1 MSLKGKFSKAI
12 YSRQHKGLNSIILIV
27 GARGVGKSYL
37 SLKLGEKFDKKF
49 SVQNVTFG
57 IEDFLVMVEVL
68 RTQGGWAW
76 LIFDEIGLEVSA
88 RDFMSMVNKVMSY
101 VAQSFRFTKVNLVC
115 VCPDPDMVD
124 LHVRKLSDFWIL
136 VTNRGH
142 ARVYRTKMNPFRS
155 GSYYTPLLCD
165 LNIPLPSKELCE
177 AYEIKRYK
185 VLQQKYQEYLEE
197 IRNKGYQPKPVDWPA
212 KAKELLEAFTKEGL
226 PNKKWAYEIKVRTG
240 VGQVKAYEVK
250 HMIEA
255 LNTASDT

>member
-1 MSLKGKFSKAI
+1 MRKRGKFSKAI

-37 SLKLGEKFDKKF
+37 SLKLGETFDPNF
-49 SVQNVTFG
+49 TAENVTFG
-57 IEDFLVMVEVL
+57 IEDFLVKVDVL
-68 RTQGGWAW
+68 RKYPWSW
-76 LIFDEIGLEVSA
+76 LIFDEIGMEVSA
-88 RDFMSMVNKVMSY
+88 RDFMSMVNKIMSY
-101 VAQSFRFTKVNLVC
+101 VAQSFRYTKLNLVC

-142 ARVYRTKMNPFRS
+142 ARIFRTKMNPFRS

-165 LNIPLPSKELCE
+165 MNISMPSAELCD
-177 AYEIKRYK
+177 AYEVKRHIVMK
-185 VLQQKYQEYLEE
+185 QKYAEYLAE
-197 IRNKGYQPKPVDWPA
+197 IKNRGYSPTPIDWDL
-212 KAKELLEAFTKEGL
+212 KAKELLKAFTEEGL
-226 PNKKWAYEIKVRTG
+226 PSKKWAYEIKARTG

-255 LNTASDT
+255 LDS